1 MLFGFLLLYLLNH
14 VSSDIAS
21 LSSLVEEK
29 QDWPRK
35 RWNLNLIFSKITK
48 FQLQKRDKF
57 FPFSIFSLRTATR
70 LNCDGRFYRGYNM
83 KLGDT
88 GTILSS
94 QTQDSTRLCLFKF
107 YPSNNCKIRFSCDTF
122 VVSSGYNSGSCP
134 SKVIQS
140 FLCTGGRKA
149 HFQSQ
154 SERQGCI

>member
-1 MLFGFLLLYLLNH
+1 
-14 VSSDIAS
+14 
-21 LSSLVEEK
+21 
-29 QDWPRK
+29 
-35 RWNLNLIFSKITK
+35 
-48 FQLQKRDKF
+48 
-57 FPFSIFSLRTATR
+57 
-70 LNCDGRFYRGYNM
+70 M

-140 FLCTGGRKA
+140 FKHTSKVEDWLTFNLRASAKDA
-149 HFQSQ
+149 Y
-154 SERQGCI
+154 R